1 MQVAAKTQT
10 EGDESRQ
17 QAIVEVIVDLLLDI
31 EGITVHQ
38 GLVYVL
44 DEELESYPVSGTACM
59 ERQQPCVV

>member
-10 EGDESRQ
+10 EGVESRK
-17 QAIVEVIVDLLLDI
+17 QAIVEVMVDLLLDI
-31 EGITVHQ
+31 ERITEHQ

-44 DEELESYPVSGTACM
+44 DEELESFPVSGTAYM